1 MLVREV
7 MSSDVAAVNPS
18 ISVAVAARVMRD
30 RVVGCLPV
38 VEQGQL
44 IGMITDRDLV
54 ERVVAEGLDAYRTS
68 VRAAMSAAP
77 ISCSADHRAET
88 ARQIMEE
95 SWIKHLPV
103 LGARGELVGVL
114 AYGDLA
120 GHRPKCRPHAVRFFR
135 KMSSS
140 SGHQHN
146 VEVGMVYLSPATK
159 KEDIPRVAIR
169 RFERD
174 HHVDPWTQLA
184 DSYEVVNN
192 H

>member
-1 MLVREV
+1 VLVKDV
-7 MSSDVAAVNPS
+7 MSSDVAAVGPNV
-18 ISVAVAARVMRD
+18 SVAVAARVMRD

-38 VEQGQL
+38 VERGQP

-54 ERVVAEGLDAYRTS
+54 ERVVAEGLDAYRTAAR
-68 VRAAMSAAP
+68 VAMSAMP
-77 ISCSADHRAET
+77 IACSADHPAEA
-88 ARQIMEE
+88 ARQLMEANQ
-95 SWIKHLPV
+95 IKHLLV

-146 VEVGMVYLSPATK
+146 VEVGTVYLSPATK
-159 KEDIPRVAIR
+159 KEDVPEVAIR

-174 HHVDPWTQLA
+174 HHVEPWTQLA
-184 DSYEVVNN
+184 DSYEVVN
-192 H
+192 